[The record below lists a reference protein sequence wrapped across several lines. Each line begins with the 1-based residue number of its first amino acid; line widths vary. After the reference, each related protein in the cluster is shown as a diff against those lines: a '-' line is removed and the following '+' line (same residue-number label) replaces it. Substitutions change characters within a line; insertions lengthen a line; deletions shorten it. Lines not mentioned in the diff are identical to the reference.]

1 MKLRKFIFLLL
12 LASLVVGCATPKAV
26 KQLSTEIADVNVKY
40 HQALTTYFGVIEKF
54 VDSQIKVAEFLIA
67 ESDDK
72 IVKLTKKK
80 AKLKL
85 ENAEPGEINGIL
97 DEFEKA
103 INENAADSQSDLNK
117 LAQLS
122 AQLKSK
128 HKELLTIQVSIIDA
142 QRKLDE
148 YIQIEKAD
156 EVIVNE
162 LLGIVGVQMDKIT
175 STVDDVSNI
184 YSEISGL
191 ITKQ

>member
-67 ESDDK
+67 DLDEGIAKDE
-72 IVKLTKKK
+72 KKK
-80 AKLKL
+80 VKKRL
-85 ENAEPGEINGIL
+85 EDKQDINQVL
-97 DEFEKA
+97 DDYEKA
-103 INENAADSQSDLNK
+103 LKSNITDSQAGLNK
-117 LAQLS
+117 LAQLY

-128 HKELLTIQVSIIDA
+128 HKELLTIQSTIIDA

-148 YIQIEKAD
+148 YIQLEKAD
-156 EVIVNE
+156 EAIVNE
-162 LLGIVGVQMDKIT
+162 LMGIVGGQFSRVTDIVGDIST
-175 STVDDVSNI
+175 IYDGISTVIKDI
-184 YSEISGL
+184 E
-191 ITKQ
+191 